1 MNKVVSNSE
10 IAELLYEIG
19 EFLAMQEEPFKPR
32 AYEKAGDAISEL
44 SASVEEIYRVSGVK
58 GIEEIPGVG
67 KSIASTIE
75 EFILKGKS
83 THYED
88 LKKQTPVNLKELSS
102 IEGLGP
108 KSIKKLYVALKIK
121 NLADLGKAA
130 RAHKISGLAG
140 FGEKAEQNILKGIEF
155 LKQSG
160 GRFTLGEVFPIA
172 VAIQERLAGVPGVE
186 KVVIA
191 GSTRRGRETV
201 GDVDILAIAKDSER
215 IMKEFVSFGEVA
227 KVFAHGETKSAV
239 KLKNGLDVDLR
250 VVPKESYGSAL
261 NYFTGSKAHN
271 VHLRQIAIKKGY
283 KLNEYGLFKGSKQV
297 AGKSEEEIYSKLGL
311 DYVEPEMR
319 EDLGE
324 IELALRQAQGKPGGL
339 PKLIGYGDLK
349 GDLQVQTDWTD
360 GAHSIEWMAK
370 EAIKHGLKYIA
381 ITDHTKRLA
390 MTGGLDD
397 KKILKQMAEIDRLNK
412 KFAGKIKILKGSECD
427 ILKDGSM
434 DLEDKT
440 LAKLDV
446 VGGSVHSHFNL
457 SSKEQTERIM
467 RAMGN
472 KNVDIIFH
480 PTGRVIKKR
489 EAYEVNI
496 GALIAKARETGTIL
510 EIDAYP
516 DRLDLKDEY
525 IRKCV
530 DAGVKLSIDSDA
542 HSAEHFDFLKFGI
555 IQARRGWAEKKDIIN
570 AWPVEKMLK
579 MLKNN

>member
-1 MNKVVSNSE
+1 MNKSVTNSQ
-10 IAELLYEIG
+10 IADLLYEIG
-19 EFLAMQEEPFKPR
+19 EFLAMDEEPFKPR
-32 AYEKAGDAISEL
+32 AYEKAGDAVLDL
-44 SASVEEIYRVSGVK
+44 SVPVVEIYKTSGIK
-58 GIEEIPGVG
+58 GVEDIPGVG

-83 THYED
+83 THHADLRKRIPVD
-88 LKKQTPVNLKELSS
+88 LKEMSS

-121 NLADLGKAA
+121 NLADLERAA
-130 RAHKISGLAG
+130 KAHKISGLAG

-155 LKQSG
+155 LKKSG
-160 GRFTLGEVFPIA
+160 GRFSLGEVLPIA
-172 VAIQERLAGVPGVE
+172 ESIRDRLAAVSGVE
-186 KVVIA
+186 RVVIA
-191 GSTRRGRETV
+191 GSTRRGKETV
-201 GDVDILAIAKDSER
+201 GDVDILAIAKDSEK
-215 IMKEFVSFGEVA
+215 IMKEFVSFEGVA
-227 KVFAHGETKSAV
+227 KVFAHGDTKAAV

-250 VVPKESYGSAL
+250 VVPRASYGSAL

-283 KLNEYGLFKGSKQV
+283 KLNEYGIFKGEKQI
-297 AGKSEEEIYSKLGL
+297 AGKTEEEIYSKLGL

-324 IELALRQAQGKPGGL
+324 IELAFRQAQGKPGGL
-339 PKLIGYGDLK
+339 PKLIGYGDVK

-360 GAHSIEWMAK
+360 GTHSIEWMAK
-370 EAIKHGLKYIA
+370 EAIKRGLKYIA
-381 ITDHTKRLA
+381 VTDHTKRLA

-397 KKILKQMAEIDRLNK
+397 KKILKQMVEIDKLNK

-434 DLEDKT
+434 DLSDKT
-440 LAKLDV
+440 LSLLDV

-457 SSKEQTERIM
+457 SEKEQTERIM
-467 RAMGN
+467 RAMEN

-489 EAYEVNI
+489 EAYAVNI
-496 GALIAKARETGTIL
+496 DALISKAKATGTIL

-530 DAGVKLSIDSDA
+530 EAGVKLSIDSDT
-542 HSAEHFDFLKFGI
+542 HSAEHFDYLKFGI
-555 IQARRGWAEKKDIIN
+555 MQARRGWVKKSDIIN
-570 AWPVEKMLK
+570 TRNVEEMLK
-579 MLKNN
+579 LLK